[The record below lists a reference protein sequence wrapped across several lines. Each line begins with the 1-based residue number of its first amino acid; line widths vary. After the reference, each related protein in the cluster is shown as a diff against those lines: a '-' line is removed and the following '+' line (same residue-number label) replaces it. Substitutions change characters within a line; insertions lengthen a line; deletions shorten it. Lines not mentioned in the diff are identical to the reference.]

1 MKNKYVA
8 GILAILLGDL
18 GIHKFYLG
26 KIGWGIVYLLFCWTG
41 IPAIAGLIE
50 GIIYLCT
57 DDETFQVKY
66 CGMPPSIAV
75 KESADEYNHIEKT
88 HNEETLMGDIDENKD
103 DINMV

>member
-26 KIGWGIVYLLFCWTG
+26 KIGWGIVYLLFYWTG
-41 IPAIAGLIE
+41 IPAIVGLIE

-57 DDETFQVKY
+57 DEETFQVKY
-66 CGMPPSIAV
+66 CGMPPSVAV
-75 KESADEYNHIEKT
+75 NKNASDNNQIEDTRSEEIHI
-88 HNEETLMGDIDENKD
+88 D
-103 DINMV
+103 DDTNMI

>member
-1 MKNKYVA
+1 MKNKNVA

-41 IPAIAGLIE
+41 IPAIVGLIE

-66 CGMPPSIAV
+66 CGMPPSVAV
-75 KESADEYNHIEKT
+75 RQSADGYDGVENLQ
-88 HNEETLMGDIDENKD
+88 NDENHLDDFHEDND
-103 DINMV
+103 DIGMN

>member
-1 MKNKYVA
+1 MKKNKVVA

-41 IPAIAGLIE
+41 IPAIVGFIE

-66 CGMPPSIAV
+66 CGYQPSGSVNENRLDNENAIENFDDNGV
-75 KESADEYNHIEKT
+75 SGDETN
-88 HNEETLMGDIDENKD
+88 IDA
-103 DINMV
+103 M

>member
-1 MKNKYVA
+1 MKNKVVA

-41 IPAIAGLIE
+41 IPAIVGMIE

-75 KESADEYNHIEKT
+75 KESSGEYDKIDDTPIEDNIT
-88 HNEETLMGDIDENKD
+88 DDIDANQD
-103 DINMV
+103 DTNMI

>member
-1 MKNKYVA
+1 MKNKVVA
-8 GILAILLGDL
+8 GVLAILLGDL

-41 IPAIAGLIE
+41 IPAIVGMIE

-75 KESADEYNHIEKT
+75 KESAGELNVEESHNDET
-88 HNEETLMGDIDENKD
+88 HLDDFHADVD
-103 DINMV
+103 DINMN

>member
-75 KESADEYNHIEKT
+75 NQSVVEDGSVEDIQKDET
-88 HNEETLMGDIDENKD
+88 HLDDFHVDND